1 MKQAD
6 DIHLTDEAI
15 VFLVCRVYMMVA
27 VVSMGSRVI
36 FGGEDIMHLLHR
48 GSVEE
53 RPEQKKNRKAFNN
66 PPQFHRSKGIEN

>member
-15 VFLVCRVYMMVA
+15 FFLVCRVYVMVA
-27 VVSMGSRVI
+27 VIRVGCRVV
-36 FGGEDIMHLLHR
+36 FGGEDIMHLFHR

-53 RPEQKKNRKAFNN
+53 RPKQKKNRKAFNN
-66 PPQFHRSKGIEN
+66 PLQFHRSKGIEN